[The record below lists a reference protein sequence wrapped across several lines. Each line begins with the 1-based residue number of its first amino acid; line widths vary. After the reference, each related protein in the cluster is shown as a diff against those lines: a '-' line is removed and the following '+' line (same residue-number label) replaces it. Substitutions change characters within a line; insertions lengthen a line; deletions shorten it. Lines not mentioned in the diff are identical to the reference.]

1 MKSHSLQE
9 VVYNRFGGKSLIIW
23 FFAKYSIIA
32 STQYWILSN
41 RWWNGKRL
49 LSRTRRDRRE
59 EAKLLASSGACFN
72 YHSCYLNAPFIFW
85 HQRTVSIE
93 LYFGSVT
100 QYTSYNSRK
109 FSLGWLHI
117 LTSNGTSSCLLNF
130 SKLFVHNW
138 LYLHS
143 SPPTT
148 LFKQIINEHQHLK
161 SSSLSFP
168 RDANAFWF
176 LFNSQWTFPL
186 PKLGVL
192 GFSGVFGGK
201 HVDVIFHKTE

>member
-59 EAKLLASSGACFN
+59 EAKLLASSRACFN

-117 LTSNGTSSCLLNF
+117 LTSNGTSLCPQKKARREYIIFLSSLFIIDYIFTLLRQQ
-130 SKLFVHNW
+130 
-138 LYLHS
+138 HS
-143 SPPTT
+143 SS
-148 LFKQIINEHQHLK
+148 K
-161 SSSLSFP
+161 
-168 RDANAFWF
+168 
-176 LFNSQWTFPL
+176 
-186 PKLGVL
+186 
-192 GFSGVFGGK
+192 
-201 HVDVIFHKTE
+201 